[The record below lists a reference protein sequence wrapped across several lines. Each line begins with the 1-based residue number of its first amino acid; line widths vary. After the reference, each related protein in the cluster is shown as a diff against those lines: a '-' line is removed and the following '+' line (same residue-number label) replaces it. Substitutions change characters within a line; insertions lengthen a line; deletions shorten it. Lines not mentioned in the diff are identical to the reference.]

1 LSAEQINKKSLL
13 ISIYSFGYQK
23 NGIPENKYGD
33 GGGYVFDCR
42 FLPNPHHDPRLREF
56 TGKDKPIKDF
66 FSDYHPV
73 DLFVKDCV
81 TMIEI
86 SADSYLEMGYTNIQV
101 SFGCTGG
108 KHRSVY
114 CAEKTRERLSE
125 KGYQVQ
131 IFHQEI

>member
-1 LSAEQINKKSLL
+1 MTKEKLNKKSFK

-23 NGIPENKYGD
+23 SGIPANEYGN

-42 FLPNPHHDPRLREF
+42 FLPNPHNDPHLREF
-56 TGKDKPIKDF
+56 TGKEKPIKDF

-73 DLFVKDCV
+73 DLFIDDCIAMV
-81 TMIEI
+81 EL
-86 SADSYLEMGYTNIQV
+86 SATAYIQKTYSNIQV

-114 CAEKTRERLSE
+114 CAERATKKLSA

-131 IFHQEI
+131 IIHTEI